1 MKLFSIY
8 IDMGALLTVI
18 IEKADNNYSAYIDG
32 IDGIVTTGNSI
43 DEIKKNMVEAIEL
56 YVETCKE
63 LDLECPEELEGDYQL
78 NFKMDV
84 KSLLEFYSGI
94 FTKAGLERI
103 TGINQKQLWHYAS
116 GNRNPRP
123 EQKIKIETALHKLGE
138 DLLSINL

>member
-1 MKLFSIY
+1 M
-8 IDMGALLTVI
+8 AVQLTVI

-32 IDGIVTTGNSI
+32 IDGIITTGNTI

-63 LDLECPEELEGDYQL
+63 LELECPEELEGDYQL

>member
-1 MKLFSIY
+1 MAKQ
-8 IDMGALLTVI
+8 LTVI

-32 IDGIVTTGNSI
+32 IDGIITTGNTI

>member
-1 MKLFSIY
+1 
-8 IDMGALLTVI
+8 MGALLTVI

-63 LDLECPEELEGDYQL
+63 LELECPEELEGDYQL

>member
-1 MKLFSIY
+1 MR
-8 IDMGALLTVI
+8 ALLTVI

>member
-1 MKLFSIY
+1 M
-8 IDMGALLTVI
+8 AVQLTVI

-32 IDGIVTTGNSI
+32 IDGIITTGNTI